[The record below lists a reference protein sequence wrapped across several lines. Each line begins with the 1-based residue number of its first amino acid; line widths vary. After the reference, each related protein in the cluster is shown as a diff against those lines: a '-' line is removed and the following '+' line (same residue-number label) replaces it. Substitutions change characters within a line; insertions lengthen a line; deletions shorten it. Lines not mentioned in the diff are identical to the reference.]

1 MFDDKNL
8 ELARLFLPPFL
19 PPASVQLSRAAIQP
33 PWAGKWNHFKCIVL
47 TSHLYATALPYF
59 RQSPLSIFPHLHPSF
74 SPPSIFTRLFEEML
88 SDVFILTLWSV
99 SFYYLL
105 ILPLPSLP
113 QQLVSGT
120 FFFFPSDSD
129 NQLDLVRRWVKPCSK
144 FYHYPFQVCLSLSSW
159 RFFFFF
165 FFFFPSVALR
175 LSLSPQHSLYFPLLL
190 FFIMRISGIT
200 LYLPPFFCLFSSVN
214 FLSPFVPR
222 IQSLSPSS
230 TVWIYSIVSVHIRQF
245 RSRPRRHQGVP
256 KCGGCML
263 GSKLRVWLG
272 YKWFLPWTKHNFNET
287 FYGIK

>member
-1 MFDDKNL
+1 MYCFNL
-8 ELARLFLPPFL
+8 APLCHRSSLFSSISSFHLPPPPPLFLPSIHLHKAVWRNVERRLYFNPL
-19 PPASVQLSRAAIQP
+19 VRIVLLSAHSPAPLSPPA
-33 PWAGKWNHFKCIVL
+33 
-47 TSHLYATALPYF
+47 
-59 RQSPLSIFPHLHPSF
+59 
-74 SPPSIFTRLFEEML
+74 TRLR
-88 SDVFILTLWSV
+88 
-99 SFYYLL
+99 YL
-105 ILPLPSLP
+105 
-113 QQLVSGT
+113 
-120 FFFFPSDSD
+120 FFFSSDSD

-159 RFFFFF
+159 RFFF

-272 YKWFLPWTKHNFNET
+272 YKWFLPWTKHNFNKT

>member
-120 FFFFPSDSD
+120 FFFSLRQRQS
-129 NQLDLVRRWVKPCSK
+129 VGPCEKMSEALFK
-144 FYHYPFQVCLSLSSW
+144 ILPLSLPGVSE
-159 RFFFFF
+159 FVKLTFFF

-214 FLSPFVPR
+214 FLSPFVPC

-245 RSRPRRHQGVP
+245 RSRPRWHQGVP

>member
-113 QQLVSGT
+113 QQLVSAT
-120 FFFFPSDSD
+120 FFFFPPTATISWTLWEDEWSPVQ
-129 NQLDLVRRWVKPCSK
+129 NFTIIPSRCVWVC
-144 FYHYPFQVCLSLSSW
+144 QVDV
-159 RFFFFF
+159 FF

-272 YKWFLPWTKHNFNET
+272 YKWFLPWTMHNFNET